1 MESIFCQD
9 YGEHLVV
16 SFAKKNSH
24 RRIEKYPFGNKIRSE
39 KNVTIKAH
47 EKLSAVEKC
56 MWREILKVDFQQL
69 GTFLSNKKN
78 YRIFFSD
85 T

>member
-56 MWREILKVDFQQL
+56 M
-69 GTFLSNKKN
+69 
-78 YRIFFSD
+78 
-85 T
+85 